1 MPAQMLETSQLER
14 LWLHVLIRVEKKKR
28 FLNDPQ
34 LTRGLVMVLVFFFIG
49 RDNKEAKQSARV
61 L

>member
-14 LWLHVLIRVEKKKR
+14 PWLQVLIRVEKKR

-34 LTRGLVMVLVFFFIG
+34 LTRGLVMVLVFYW
-49 RDNKEAKQSARV
+49 
-61 L
+61 